1 MMRIINRLNGA
12 KTALVFWLLPCALGL
27 GTAHVLRWTDTV
39 WLTTAGGFWP
49 ITLTAASIAILIRR
63 LFSPFSDNTIAV
75 AAWMTVSLAWFFGP
89 TWATAIEVP
98 YAAAVISKDG
108 RVHNVREVARY
119 PEYKVW
125 FLTDRPGTR
134 LVHNVTGKIVASS
147 VELDYRYAD
156 PYIGTRRHDEDL
168 SKPLI
173 RAART
178 IMKEEAQGSRASKI
192 ALLDDNAIQ
201 NRLLERI
208 CRATVGDVDECP
220 IKMKMLPQNQAT
232 GVGGTWSKFYSETE
246 ALDEKHLPTL
256 VRLLTTADS
265 SIADPDRVFALFLKL
280 ADTVAPMS
288 QVAQHPYFLSD
299 AQFNELIRR
308 ILVLPGCGDEAVAI
322 LPKSNRLTE
331 EQRRALRAKAL
342 AEASIAKIVA
352 QAGPLHISDDEIT
365 ALAPRMQAAFEAE
378 PGVAVRALEA
388 FGQRLPAE
396 TQRQA
401 ISRIVEAKASYAL
414 AALAHV
420 NFSEDLRRDLMKK
433 VLSDG
438 VYEDFSVARLTKDKL
453 QAVLIPAEMKAL
465 IALAVKQ
472 SDSSK
477 QWFEFALTS
486 LPIRA
491 MTPAER
497 QSLLTGLMFES
508 PRAAMEFVS
517 KNRSYLDAAE
527 VNEVTRSYGR
537 TIATDFCL
545 HLSHRNTNWRV
556 NYFSEDQ
563 LQIFRECAERK

>member
-1 MMRIINRLNGA
+1 MMQLLNRSNGA
-12 KTALVFWLLPCALGL
+12 RIALVFWLLPCAVGL
-27 GTAHVLRWTDTV
+27 GFAQLLRWIDTV

-49 ITLTAASIAILIRR
+49 ITLTAASVAILIRR
-63 LFSPFSDNTIAV
+63 LFSPFSDHTIAV
-75 AAWMTVSLAWFFGP
+75 AAWITVSLGWFFGP

-98 YAAAVISKDG
+98 YASAVIGNDG

-119 PEYKVW
+119 PEYRVW
-125 FLTDRPGTR
+125 FLTDRRGTR
-134 LVHNVTGKIVASS
+134 IVQNVTGKFIASS
-147 VELDYRYAD
+147 MEIEYRYAD
-156 PYIGTRRHDEDL
+156 PYIATRQHNEDL

-173 RAART
+173 DAASA
-178 IMKEEAQGSRASKI
+178 IMKEQAQQSRASRI
-192 ALLDDNAIQ
+192 ALLDDTAVQ
-201 NRLLERI
+201 SRLLDKI
-208 CRATVGDVDECP
+208 CRATVGDRPECP
-220 IKMKMLPQNQAT
+220 IKMKMLPQNEAT
-232 GVGGTWSKFYSETE
+232 GLRGIWSKHYSETE
-246 ALDEKHLPTL
+246 AIDEKHVPTL

-265 SIADPDRVFALFLKL
+265 SIADPDRVFSLFMELT
-280 ADTVAPMS
+280 DTVEPLS

-299 AQFNELIRR
+299 EQFNELIRR
-308 ILVLPGCGDEAVAI
+308 ILELPGCGDEAVAI

-331 EQRRALRAKAL
+331 EQRRALRTKAL

-352 QAGPLHISDDEIT
+352 QAGPLHISDSDII
-365 ALAPRMQAAFEAE
+365 ALAPRMQAAFMVE

-396 TQRQA
+396 TQRHA
-401 ISRIVEAKASYAL
+401 VDRIVEAKASYAL

-420 NFSEDLRRDLMKK
+420 NFSEDLRRELMKK

-438 VYEDFSVARLTKDKL
+438 VYEDFSVARLTKDRL

-491 MTPAER
+491 MTPEER

-517 KNRSYLDAAE
+517 KNRNYLDAAE
-527 VNEVTRSYGR
+527 VSEVTRGYTR
-537 TIATDFCL
+537 TITTDFCL
-545 HLSHRNTNWRV
+545 HLSHRNKNWRV
-556 NYFSEDQ
+556 DYFSEDQ

>member
-1 MMRIINRLNGA
+1 
-12 KTALVFWLLPCALGL
+12 
-27 GTAHVLRWTDTV
+27 
-39 WLTTAGGFWP
+39 
-49 ITLTAASIAILIRR
+49 
-63 LFSPFSDNTIAV
+63 
-75 AAWMTVSLAWFFGP
+75 VSLAWFFGP

-147 VELDYRYAD
+147 IELDYRYAD
-156 PYIGTRRHDEDL
+156 GYIGTRRHDEDL

-178 IMKEEAQGSRASKI
+178 IMKEAAQGSRASKI

-232 GVGGTWSKFYSETE
+232 GVGDTWSKFYSETE

-280 ADTVAPMS
+280 ANTVAPMS

-527 VNEVTRSYGR
+527 VNEVTRSYSR

>member
-1 MMRIINRLNGA
+1 MMQILTRLNGA
-12 KTALVFWLLPCALGL
+12 RTALVFWLLPCALGL
-27 GTAHVLRWTDTV
+27 GFAQILRWTDTV

-49 ITLTAASIAILIRR
+49 ITLTAASLAILIRR
-63 LFSPFSDNTIAV
+63 IFSPFSDHTIAI
-75 AAWMTVSLAWFFGP
+75 AAWVTVTLAWFFGP
-89 TWATAIEVP
+89 TWAAAVEVP
-98 YAAAVISKDG
+98 YAAAVISKEG

-125 FLTDRPGTR
+125 FLTDRRGTR
-134 LVHNVTGKIVASS
+134 TVHNVTGKIIASS
-147 VELDYRYAD
+147 IEIEYRYAD
-156 PYIGTRRHDEDL
+156 PFVGTRPHNEDL

-173 RAART
+173 GAAT
-178 IMKEEAQGSRASKI
+178 AIMKVEAQRSRASRI
-192 ALLDDNAIQ
+192 ALLDDTAVQ
-201 NRLLERI
+201 SSLLEKI
-208 CRATVGDVDECP
+208 CRATVRDQTECP
-220 IKMKMLPQNQAT
+220 IKMKMLPQNEAT
-232 GVGGTWSKFYSETE
+232 GLGGTWSKFYSETE
-246 ALDEKHLPTL
+246 AIDEKHLPTL
-256 VRLLTTADS
+256 VKLLTTADS
-265 SIADPDRVFALFLKL
+265 AIADPDRVFSLFLKL
-280 ADTVAPMS
+280 TDTVAPLS

-308 ILVLPGCGDEAVAI
+308 ILEMPGCGDEAVAI

-342 AEASIAKIVA
+342 AEAGIAKIVA
-352 QAGPLHISDDEIT
+352 QAGPLHISDADII
-365 ALAPRMQAAFEAE
+365 ALAPRMQAAFVAE

-396 TQRQA
+396 TQRHA
-401 ISRIVEAKASYAL
+401 VDRIVEAKASYAL

-420 NFSEDLRRDLMKK
+420 NFSEELRRDLMKK

-491 MTPAER
+491 MTPEER

-517 KNRSYLDAAE
+517 KNRNYLDASE
-527 VNEVTRSYGR
+527 VNEVTRGYSR

-545 HLSHRNTNWRV
+545 HLSHRNKNWRV
-556 NYFSEDQ
+556 DYFSEDQ

>member
-1 MMRIINRLNGA
+1 MMQILNRFNGA
-12 KTALVFWLLPCALGL
+12 RTALVFWLLPCALGL
-27 GTAHVLRWTDTV
+27 GFAQILRWTDTV

-63 LFSPFSDNTIAV
+63 LFSPFSDHTIAT
-75 AAWMTVSLAWFFGP
+75 AAWLTVSLAWIFGP

-98 YAAAVISKDG
+98 YAAAIISKEG
-108 RVHNVREVARY
+108 RVHNVRDVARY

-125 FLTDRPGTR
+125 FLTDRRGTR
-134 LVHNVTGKIVASS
+134 IVHNVTGKIVASAI
-147 VELDYRYAD
+147 EIEYRYAD
-156 PYIGTRRHDEDL
+156 RYIGTRRHDEDL
-168 SKPLI
+168 SEPLI
-173 RAART
+173 RVASA
-178 IMKEEAQGSRASKI
+178 IMKEEAQRSRASKI
-192 ALLDDNAIQ
+192 ALLDETAIQ

-208 CRATVGDVDECP
+208 CMAAVGDRSDCP
-220 IKMKMLPQNQAT
+220 IKMKMLPQNEAT
-232 GVGGTWSKFYSETE
+232 GLGGTWSKFYSETE
-246 ALDEKHLPTL
+246 AIDEKHLPTL

-265 SIADPDRVFALFLKL
+265 AIADPERVFAHFLKL
-280 ADTVAPMS
+280 ADTVAPIS

-299 AQFNELIRR
+299 EQFNELIRR
-308 ILVLPGCGDEAVAI
+308 ILLLPGCGDEAVAI

-352 QAGPLHISDDEIT
+352 QAGPLHISDADIA
-365 ALAPRMQAAFEAE
+365 ALAPRMQAAFVEE

-396 TQRQA
+396 TQRHA
-401 ISRIVEAKASYAL
+401 VNRIVEAKASYAL

-420 NFSEDLRRDLMKK
+420 NFSDDLRRDLMKK

-453 QAVLIPAEMKAL
+453 QAVLIPAELKAL

-517 KNRSYLDAAE
+517 KNRNYLDAGE
-527 VNEVTRSYGR
+527 VNEVTRGYSQ
-537 TIATDFCL
+537 TITADFCL
-545 HLSHRNTNWRV
+545 HLSHRNKNWRV
-556 NYFSEDQ
+556 DYFSEDQ